1 MRRSYCEKGLLY
13 VSVKLIISEKCNYR
27 NHTAHIPTR
36 RTPPEERQTPTKML
50 AKIAF
55 FCSAYFHPVRRK

>member
-27 NHTAHIPTR
+27 NHTAHIPVHWKL
-36 RTPPEERQTPTKML
+36 PEER
-50 AKIAF
+50 
-55 FCSAYFHPVRRK
+55 

>member
-1 MRRSYCEKGLLY
+1 MRLSYCEKGLLY
-13 VSVKLIISEKCNYR
+13 VPVKLIISEKCNYR

-36 RTPPEERQTPTKML
+36 RTPPEERQTATKQL

-55 FCSAYFHPVRRK
+55 FCSAYFRMLRKK